1 MSANSA
7 TRTPDPGRIEAAE
20 PRALL
25 AAMTSARDGD
35 FAKAPE
41 TGESLA
47 AERGAMFHQIMDRSR
62 HYDAELT
69 RVRQEIVRHGR
80 LDERV
85 EASQGRARTGD
96 DGSGAGRSDA
106 YGHDRGDR

>member
-1 MSANSA
+1 MSENSA
-7 TRTPDPGRIEAAE
+7 TRPPDPGRIEAAE

-85 EASQGRARTGD
+85 EASQGE
-96 DGSGAGRSDA
+96 GS
-106 YGHDRGDR
+106 HL

>member
-1 MSANSA
+1 MSENSA

-69 RVRQEIVRHGR
+69 RVRREIVRHGR

-85 EASQGRARTGD
+85 EASQGGLAPVRRQRR
-96 DGSGAGRSDA
+96 GRSDA